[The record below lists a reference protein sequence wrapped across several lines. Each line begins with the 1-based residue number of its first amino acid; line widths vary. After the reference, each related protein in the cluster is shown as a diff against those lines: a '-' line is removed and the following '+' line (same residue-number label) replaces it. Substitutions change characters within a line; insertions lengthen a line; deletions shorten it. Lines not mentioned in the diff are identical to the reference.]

1 MEQTH
6 TKAMAAA
13 DIQSI
18 GRIIL
23 NDDCDETMKYSSEN
37 MSTQDTGVAH
47 QLSILSQSTKTS
59 SVMFIKRI
67 SSIFIC
73 PCSKKIEVAL
83 LAAAACNAFLD
94 QFELIIYYIKI
105 LSSPSKSSKSN
116 GSAGILKKGRKK
128 STTSTGLNSHGQ
140 PAPQA
145 NHGPNHDNT
154 AIIRS

>member
-1 MEQTH
+1 MH
-6 TKAMAAA
+6 VLSY
-13 DIQSI
+13 I
-18 GRIIL
+18 
-23 NDDCDETMKYSSEN
+23 NNETMKYSLEN

-67 SSIFIC
+67 SSILIW

-105 LSSPSKSSKSN
+105 LSSPSTSPESN
-116 GSAGILKKGRKK
+116 GSASIQKKGKK
-128 STTSTGLNSHGQ
+128 EVNDK
-140 PAPQA
+140 
-145 NHGPNHDNT
+145 HGPKQSRT
-154 AIIRS
+154 ARSPSKPWAKS